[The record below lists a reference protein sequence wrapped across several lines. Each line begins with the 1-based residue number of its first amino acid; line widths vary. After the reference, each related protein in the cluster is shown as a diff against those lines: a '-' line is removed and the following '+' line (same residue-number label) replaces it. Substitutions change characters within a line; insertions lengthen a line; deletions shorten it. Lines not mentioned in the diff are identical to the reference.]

1 MLRRTPGSATDQREP
16 AIRHGPW
23 ASTAPTNPPLE
34 NCLDSERC
42 GPQRTGNR
50 MAAIFPMETFMV
62 RELRLTRTWQS
73 LPLPLWRPRGLG
85 EEGQATPV
93 QMRDITGQV
102 CRIETQAQL
111 LNAHSHE
118 PPATSKPTRGR
129 FCENQSFIDQV
140 IEYLQDTVSRE
151 ELRHVLKDDDAW
163 EAAVAKAELSREE
176 ADELRGVLKMLTE
189 DADDDDEDEDEKDL
203 QDRKRFLEEFP
214 RVRLELE
221 ERMRKLRDLA
231 DRVDK
236 VHRDCT
242 ISHVVAGSTG
252 VVSGVLTILGLALAP
267 VTAGVSLALSA
278 TGMGLGTA
286 ADVASV
292 ATRVVDT
299 STKLSAKAEAS
310 SLLSTEVDKAK
321 VVALTQNCFRDL
333 PRLQR
338 NIRAANL
345 AKANPCLA
353 ASAKRLMTTGKIS
366 ARSTEQV
373 QKAFGGTALA
383 MTKGARVM
391 GAATAGDSLLMD
403 VINLVKESTHLHQG
417 AKTESAEELRRQAL
431 ELERRL
437 EELIRVQESLQSA

>member
-1 MLRRTPGSATDQREP
+1 
-16 AIRHGPW
+16 
-23 ASTAPTNPPLE
+23 
-34 NCLDSERC
+34 
-42 GPQRTGNR
+42 
-50 MAAIFPMETFMV
+50 MA
-62 RELRLTRTWQS
+62 
-73 LPLPLWRPRGLG
+73 
-85 EEGQATPV
+85 EG
-93 QMRDITGQV
+93 ITGHD
-102 CRIETQAQL
+102 RA
-111 LNAHSHE
+111 
-118 PPATSKPTRGR
+118 K
-129 FCENQSFIDQV
+129 NQSFIDQV

-163 EAAVAKAELSREE
+163 EAAVAKAKLSRED

-189 DADDDDEDEDEKDL
+189 DTDDDDEGEDEDEKDL
-203 QDRKRFLEEFP
+203 QDRKRFLDEFP

-278 TGMGLGTA
+278 TGLGLGTA
-286 ADVASV
+286 ATVASV
-292 ATRVVDT
+292 ATSVVDT

-321 VVALTQNCFRDL
+321 VADDVLAEVKPRVVALTQNCFRDL

-338 NIRAANL
+338 NIRAMNL
-345 AKANPCLA
+345 AKANPRLA

-366 ARSTEQV
+366 ARSTKQV

-391 GAATAGDSLLMD
+391 GAATAGVSLLMD
-403 VINLVKESTHLHQG
+403 VINLVEESTHLHQG

-437 EELIRVQESLQSA
+437 EELLRVQESLQSA